1 MVIKAEFSFFFI
13 LRAEFAFRARWVSI
27 LKCDFIVDL
36 QKMSLDAEE
45 KAERIR
51 ASSEPRNHL
60 PGQ

>member
-1 MVIKAEFSFFFI
+1 MAEFV
-13 LRAEFAFRARWVSI
+13 FRARWVSI
-27 LKCDFIVDL
+27 LKCDFIAEL

-51 ASSEPRNHL
+51 ASSEPSNHL